1 MTIDEQWSTNEQPMS
16 DDSDGGRDDRGGTV
30 TERGPGPGPS
40 GPRGSG
46 GPGGPELDGPQAAR
60 IRRDVLGWGQDR
72 PEFEASL
79 AEELRVHLDE
89 SLAPIVERLAP
100 ADTLAISKRDLGMVF
115 SCERRFA
122 ADPPFVVS
130 LANVRGTVFH
140 RALERTINSPER
152 MPPLERARTALEYC
166 ASSPDLRWCQEF
178 LGALSP
184 DDHHDLVRDVGG
196 LVSTF
201 MSDWPVLSTRWDPK
215 VEYRL
220 RARLAGGRVTLNG
233 KPDLVVG
240 TAQGTV
246 ARALIVD
253 FKTGWVRAEHR
264 EDLRFYA
271 LLETLVRG
279 VPPFRLVSYY
289 PESGEPVVEDVT
301 VALLESAAR
310 RVVDGIDRIETL
322 RARRRP
328 AREVGNGLCRFC
340 AELPKCVT
348 GTAHVTHA
356 AAGTDDPLGTSDDLD
371 DLDGLDG

>member
-1 MTIDEQWSTNEQPMS
+1 MTD
-16 DDSDGGRDDRGGTV
+16 V
-30 TERGPGPGPS
+30 TDPAEH
-40 GPRGSG
+40 
-46 GPGGPELDGPQAAR
+46 EGPQAAR

-72 PEFEASL
+72 PRFEASL
-79 AEELRVHLDE
+79 VEELRAHLED
-89 SLAPIVERLAP
+89 SLAPVVDRLDP
-100 ADTLAISKRDLGMVF
+100 ADTIAVSKHDLGTVF
-115 SCERRFA
+115 SCERRFSSDA
-122 ADPPFVVS
+122 PFIVS

-140 RALERTINSPER
+140 RALERTINSPEPL
-152 MPPLERARTALEYC
+152 PPLERARAAVEYC
-166 ASSPDLRWCQEF
+166 ATTGSPELRWCQEF
-178 LGALSP
+178 LGGLSP
-184 DDHHDLVRDVGG
+184 DDHHDLVRDVGL

-201 MSDWPVLSTRWDPK
+201 TSDWPVLSTRWDPK

-240 TAQGTV
+240 TARGTM

-310 RVVDGIDRIETL
+310 RVVDGIDRIEAL
-322 RARRRP
+322 RARRRAP
-328 AREVGNGLCRFC
+328 RERGNGLCKFC
-340 AELPKCVT
+340 AELPSCVT
-348 GTAHVTHA
+348 GTVHLAQA
-356 AAGTDDPLGTSDDLD
+356 AARSDDPVDVSEEP
-371 DLDGLDG
+371 DG